1 MLKDEIAHKE
11 WVVGIF
17 LSLWRGKKE
26 TFERETGKVNAYTPN
41 YVLLDKKQKKHS
53 LLQD

>member
-1 MLKDEIAHKE
+1 MKLLIKSGLLAFF
-11 WVVGIF
+11 F
-17 LSLWRGKKE
+17 LSEKGKKE